1 THPSMLVRL
10 RTFDPAVCT
19 SARAASGAC
28 FARRSG
34 RERRGIVLVLRDE
47 TQALGRPIRAHWTE
61 TRQGS
66 ILPAVVEL
74 RHFRG
79 AELLLGFREQLC
91 THGRFDAFRPVL
103 H

>member
-1 THPSMLVRL
+1 MFRHDPILVP
-10 RTFDPAVCT
+10 FHKCEPALFL
-19 SARAASGAC
+19 SARAAIVAC
-28 FARRSG
+28 FERLSG

-47 TQALGRPIRAHWTE
+47 TQALERPIRAHKTE

-79 AELLLGFREQLC
+79 AELLLGFREPPC
-91 THGRFDAFRPVL
+91 THWGFQGLP
-103 H
+103 